1 MFTPFDDII
10 AEAKHLILYFF
21 NQWEYIFT

>member
-21 NQWEYIFT
+21 N

>member
-10 AEAKHLILYFF
+10 AEAKNLILYFF
-21 NQWEYIFT
+21 NYWEYIFT